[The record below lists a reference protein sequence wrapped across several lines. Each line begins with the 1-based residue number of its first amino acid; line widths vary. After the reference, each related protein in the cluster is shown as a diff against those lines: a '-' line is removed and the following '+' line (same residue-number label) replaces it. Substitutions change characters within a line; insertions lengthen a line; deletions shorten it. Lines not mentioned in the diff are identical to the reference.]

1 MLIGDKIRNIRT
13 LKGLSQENMAEML
26 ALSAVAYGDIERNKK
41 DVNMKR
47 LEQIAGI
54 LGVSV
59 NDILA
64 FGDKVSNFF
73 DQCNNTNVSSGPNGG
88 TQIQNSFDER
98 EYKHQLEKAQLEI
111 EKLKI
116 EKEKFELEVK
126 YWKEKYE
133 NKV

>member
-1 MLIGDKIRNIRT
+1 MLIGDKIRNIRA
-13 LKGLSQENMAEML
+13 LKGLSQENMADML

-59 NDILA
+59 SDILA

-73 DQCNNTNVSSGPNGG
+73 DQCNNTNVSAGQNGG
-88 TQIQNSFDER
+88 TQTQNNFDER

-116 EKEKFELEVK
+116 EKEKLELEVK

-133 NKV
+133 NRV

>member
-13 LKGLSQENMAEML
+13 LKGLSQENMADML

-59 NDILA
+59 SDILA

-73 DQCNNTNVSSGPNGG
+73 DQCSNTNVSAGQNGG
-88 TQIQNSFDER
+88 TQTQNNFDER

-116 EKEKFELEVK
+116 EKEKLELEVK

-133 NKV
+133 NRV